1 MNNEINNAAQEA
13 AVKSKRKN
21 LRTLRRGTY
30 IVVVSAIVIA
40 VVIAVNLFVS
50 VLPASFRNIDM
61 TDNSMYTLS
70 DETKTILSAVNSDIN
85 MYIIAEAQKENSTT
99 DEVRN
104 MLERYAELNSHIKVS
119 TVDPGVS
126 PNFTSQYTTDKVSTN
141 SVIVVSDKRSRV
153 VDPSKLYMYVTDY
166 GNFTQDDYAYYQNM
180 GMSLGGTLNYF
191 GEMYFTGA
199 ISYVSDENIPT
210 VYLLT
215 GHGEQ
220 ELDSES
226 VEAVTGENISTE
238 SLNLLTASVSESAAA
253 VIINQPT
260 YDISESEYNS
270 LDAYLNG
277 GGNIILITDAVNYST
292 VKMPY
297 ISKIAEK
304 MGLKSI
310 DGIVIETAANGYSQY
325 PYNVV
330 PTIGTGGPAAL
341 LRDSGTAI
349 MLYGGS
355 HGIVSAEGSSAS
367 VYPLLSTS
375 SSSYVKSAG
384 VALTTFEKEDG
395 DTDGPVYLG
404 AASTLA
410 LSDNVE
416 AKFTWYTSPNI
427 MTSSMAKGNLELF
440 CATLNWMCDKE
451 TSISIIGREISASM
465 LTVTSGSATLWS
477 NMIIVVIPLS
487 VLIIGFVIWWR
498 RRRK

>member
-1 MNNEINNAAQEA
+1 MNNEINNAAQENT
-13 AVKSKRKN
+13 VKGKKKN

-50 VLPASFRNIDM
+50 VLPASFRNIDI

-70 DETKTILSAVNSDIN
+70 DETKAILESVNSDIN
-85 MYIIAEAQKENSTT
+85 MYVIVEAQKESSTT

-104 MLERYAELNSHIKVS
+104 MLARYAELNSHIKVS
-119 TVDPGVS
+119 TIDPGVS
-126 PNFTSQYTTDKVSTN
+126 PNFTSQYTTDKISAN
-141 SVIVVSDKRSRV
+141 SVIVVSDKRSQV
-153 VDPSKLYMYVTDY
+153 VDSSKLYMYVTDY
-166 GNFTQDDYAYYQNM
+166 GNFTTDDYSYYQSM
-180 GMSLGGTLNYF
+180 GMNLSGTLNYF

-199 ISYVSDENIPT
+199 VSYVSDDNLPT
-210 VYLLT
+210 VYVLT
-215 GHGEQ
+215 GHGES
-220 ELDSES
+220 ELDSEAAA
-226 VEAVTGENISTE
+226 AVTGENISTE
-238 SLNLLTASVSESAAA
+238 SLNLLTTAVPEGAAA

-260 YDISESEYNS
+260 YDISESEYSS
-270 LDAYLNG
+270 LDDYLNG
-277 GGNIILITDAVNYST
+277 GGNIILITDAVNYS
-292 VKMPY
+292 VEKMPY
-297 ISKIAEK
+297 IAKITEK
-304 MGLKSI
+304 MGLKSVE
-310 DGIVIETAANGYSQY
+310 GIVIETSANGYSQY
-325 PYNVV
+325 PYNIV
-330 PTIGTGGPAAL
+330 PSIGTEGPAAL
-341 LRDSGTAI
+341 LKDNGTAI

-375 SSSYVKSAG
+375 SSSYVKAAG

-410 LSDNVE
+410 VSDNAE
-416 AKFTWYTSPNI
+416 AKFTWYTSPSI
-427 MTSSMAKGNLELF
+427 MTASMAKGNLELF

-451 TSISIIGREISASM
+451 TSISIIGREISATT
-465 LTVTSGSATLWS
+465 LAVTAGSATLWS
-477 NMIIVVIPLS
+477 NIIIFVIPLS